1 MRLRHRLVLLAAV
14 TVGATVLLASV
25 ACYFAMQSAMRGQI
39 DDALREQAGLIERVT
54 ARGIPDPPAGELPSS
69 DRPGAAGGM
78 IQLLDR
84 HGRVRSRSDEDI
96 TLTPTAADR
105 QIAANGQGR
114 HLSDREA
121 DGAHLRVLTFSGG
134 REGAVQLA
142 RSLEDVDATLSRLR
156 YVLAALWLLGTV
168 FAVVIASIFA
178 RKVLQPVREIDEA
191 AEHITATHDLT
202 RRISTSRDDE
212 VGRLARRF
220 NTMLDSLQ
228 VSRDA
233 LAQSAAAQRQLVA
246 DASHELRTPV
256 TSLRTNIEVLL
267 EVDELE
273 VAERHRMLADVR
285 EQAQELSTLITD
297 VIELARGDQP
307 IEERELVYLDE
318 IVAEAVDRSRRHAPH
333 VRFATALQASV
344 VEGSA
349 GRLARAATNLLD
361 NAAKHTPPGGTVEV
375 SLADGVLEVRDHGDG
390 VPDADKA
397 HVFDRF
403 YRGAS
408 SRGRPGSGLGLAIVR
423 QTAEAHGGTVEVADA
438 PGGGAVFRLRTPL
451 VGVREPAPR

>member
-202 RRISTSRDDE
+202 RRISTSRE
-212 VGRLARRF
+212 SRR
-220 NTMLDSLQ
+220 S
-228 VSRDA
+228 
-233 LAQSAAAQRQLVA
+233 
-246 DASHELRTPV
+246 
-256 TSLRTNIEVLL
+256 
-267 EVDELE
+267 
-273 VAERHRMLADVR
+273 
-285 EQAQELSTLITD
+285 QELF
-297 VIELARGDQP
+297 QQ
-307 IEERELVYLDE
+307 
-318 IVAEAVDRSRRHAPH
+318 
-333 VRFATALQASV
+333 F
-344 VEGSA
+344 
-349 GRLARAATNLLD
+349 
-361 NAAKHTPPGGTVEV
+361 
-375 SLADGVLEVRDHGDG
+375 
-390 VPDADKA
+390 
-397 HVFDRF
+397 
-403 YRGAS
+403 
-408 SRGRPGSGLGLAIVR
+408 
-423 QTAEAHGGTVEVADA
+423 
-438 PGGGAVFRLRTPL
+438 TPL
-451 VGVREPAPR
+451 VTHSSDRAMPRGAPERNTPGPRWPEIAGGWPRTR